1 MDARVN
7 EGPAQAVWAR
17 EQAFLTQTDAVADLF
32 APDFVSFDT
41 KGDALDG
48 AEFADLVQTQGAQA
62 DAVELM
68 WCEQGAPDSLCLAF
82 KMPNQNGHVST
93 HLSLWR
99 QTGPNWQKQFHIFV
113 EGEDS
118 LQKSA
123 PTG

>member
-7 EGPAQAVWAR
+7 EGPAQAVWAK
-17 EQAFLTQTDAVADLF
+17 EQAFLAQTDVAAELF
-32 APDFVSFDT
+32 APDFVSFDHQ
-41 KGDALDG
+41 GGQLDDAR
-48 AEFADLVQTQGAQA
+48 FADLVQAQHGSS
-62 DAVELM
+62 DAAELI
-68 WCEQGAPDSLCLAF
+68 WCEQGAADSLCLAF
-82 KMPNQNGHVST
+82 KMPHQDGHVST

-123 PTG
+123 SIG